1 MATAYKHTNL
11 VLKDQVRMARILM
24 EKERPAQLVM
34 AANAHPADTPGK
46 DMVKPM
52 ANFALR
58 PEIADRVV
66 FLEDYDIDFA

>member
-46 DMVKPM
+46 RYGKTDS
-52 ANFALR
+52 NLR
-58 PEIADRVV
+58 LASRDSR
-66 FLEDYDIDFA
+66 